1 MSLAGKLED
10 VGLADLLQLLA
21 SNEKTGRL
29 TLTRRD
35 GHGVVIL
42 RRGRIIYAASNS
54 VRETFGSILVC
65 RGLISE
71 EALVEAL
78 ERQHASREEKRL
90 GTILVEMSQVRQED
104 LEEAMRHQTGVI
116 VAELFQWPSGF
127 FKFEPLEFPERG
139 EIEVDAKDFL
149 VADGLSTAH
158 VVMEAVTRQQDDEE
172 GPLAALAEPV
182 PEAAPQASDA
192 TPSAL
197 GGIVTDLRSPALRG
211 EKTLLMMR
219 HANQIV
225 RRGLLAVVRGNEMGV
240 ISQFGF
246 GGEGSAEESEL
257 RSLTITVTEPSVFS
271 DVIQRKETYKGPLAS
286 TPTNDRFVAGT
297 GGRVPSAVV
306 AIPIILGGNVAMIF
320 YGDNLPSD
328 TPIGSTEELELLM
341 TEAGLAMEK
350 EALDSRVKEVERI
363 RLEQGGAAPRSPEP
377 HSRSPK

>member
-10 VGLADLLQLLA
+10 VGLAELLQLLA
-21 SNEKTGRL
+21 ANEKTGRL

-71 EALVEAL
+71 ETLVEAL

-90 GTILVEMSQVRQED
+90 GTILIEMGQVRQED

-116 VAELFQWPSGF
+116 IAELFQWPTGF
-127 FKFEPLEFPERG
+127 FKFEPLEIPERG
-139 EIEVDAKDFL
+139 EVAVDASDFL
-149 VADGLSTAH
+149 VTNGLSTAH
-158 VVMEAVTRQQDDEE
+158 VLMEAVNRQQDDEE
-172 GPLAALAEPV
+172 GPLAALAEAV
-182 PEAAPQASDA
+182 PEGASQASEA
-192 TPSAL
+192 SPTAPA
-197 GGIVTDLRSPALRG
+197 GIVTDLRSPALRG

-219 HANQIV
+219 QANQILS
-225 RRGLLAVVRGNEMGV
+225 RGLLAVVRGNEMGV
-240 ISQFGF
+240 IGHFGF
-246 GGEGSAEESEL
+246 EGDGSADESTL
-257 RSLTITVTEPSVFS
+257 RSLAITVTEPSVFS

-286 TPTNDRFVAGT
+286 TPTNDRFVAET

-306 AIPIILGGNVAMIF
+306 AIPIVLGGSVAMIF

-328 TPIGSTEELELLM
+328 APIGSTEQLELLM

-350 EALDSRVKEVERI
+350 EALDTRVKEVERI
-363 RLEQGGAAPRSPEP
+363 RIEQEGAIPRSPETP
-377 HSRSPK
+377 SRSPK

>member
-1 MSLAGKLED
+1 VSLAGKLED
-10 VGLADLLQLLA
+10 VGLAELLQLLA

-42 RRGRIIYAASNS
+42 RRGRLIYAASNS

-65 RGLISE
+65 RGLIDE
-71 EALVEAL
+71 ETLVEAL
-78 ERQHASREEKRL
+78 ERQHGSREEKRL
-90 GTILVEMSQVRQED
+90 GTILIELGRVRQED

-116 VAELFQWPSGF
+116 IAELFQWPAGF
-127 FKFEPLEFPERG
+127 FKFEPLEMPERG
-139 EIEVDAKDFL
+139 EVEVDAKDFL
-149 VADGLSTAH
+149 VAEGLSTAR
-158 VVMEAVTRQQDDEE
+158 VLMEAVNRQQDDEE
-172 GPLAALAEPV
+172 GPLAALAEAV
-182 PEAAPQASDA
+182 PEGASQASEAIPAAPA
-192 TPSAL
+192 
-197 GGIVTDLRSPALRG
+197 GIVTDLRSPALRG

-219 HANQIV
+219 QANHIV

-240 ISQFGF
+240 ISHFGF
-246 GGEGSAEESEL
+246 DGEGSADESQL
-257 RSLTITVTEPSVFS
+257 RSLAITVTEPSVFS

-286 TPTNDRFVAGT
+286 TPTNDLFVAEI

-350 EALDSRVKEVERI
+350 EALDTRVKEVERI
-363 RLEQGGAAPRSPEP
+363 RGLL
-377 HSRSPK
+377 

>member
-71 EALVEAL
+71 ETLVQAL

-116 VAELFQWPSGF
+116 VAELFQWPTGF
-127 FKFEPLEFPERG
+127 FKFEPLEIPERG
-139 EIEVDAKDFL
+139 EIEVDAKDF
-149 VADGLSTAH
+149 VVTDGLSTAH
-158 VVMEAVTRQQDDEE
+158 VVMEAVSRQQDDEE
-172 GPLAALAEPV
+172 GPLATLAEPV
-182 PEAAPQASDA
+182 PETAPQASDA
-192 TPSAL
+192 TPSAR

-240 ISQFGF
+240 ISHFGF
-246 GGEGSAEESEL
+246 DGDGSPEQSEL
-257 RSLTITVTEPSVFS
+257 RSLTITVNEPSVFS
-271 DVIQRKETYKGPLAS
+271 DVIQRKETYKGSLAS
-286 TPTNDRFVAGT
+286 TPTNDRFVAGI
-297 GGRVPSAVV
+297 GGHVPSAVV

-341 TEAGLAMEK
+341 TEAGLAMER
-350 EALDSRVKEVERI
+350 EALDTRVKEVERI
-363 RLEQGGAAPRSPEP
+363 RGLL
-377 HSRSPK
+377 